1 VSDTGTRK
9 IARGKLPINPILLD
23 AERRWLFP
31 ARSYAVP
38 RNPPGRERPIIQL
51 RLPVLG
57 AIALMIFNCG
67 VAVAEPNQTSADY
80 VMSRCRD
87 AASLIAFSNVRESEE
102 EAYRKGL
109 CAGIIVG
116 LSFMGQP
123 QGICVPAGTTTEQAT
138 SIVVQYIDAQPARIH
153 EDFNRFAVEALR
165 ANWPCS
171 LVAGARDPLAVV
183 PH

>member
-9 IARGKLPINPILLD
+9 IARGKLPINPIQKLKEDFLD

-31 ARSYAVP
+31 ARSYAAP
-38 RNPPGRERPIIQL
+38 RNPPGRERPTIQI

-57 AIALMIFNCG
+57 AIALMVFNCE

-80 VMSRCRD
+80 IMSGCRD

-109 CAGIIVG
+109 CAGLLLALASWV
-116 LSFMGQP
+116 S
-123 QGICVPAGTTTEQAT
+123 
-138 SIVVQYIDAQPARIH
+138 
-153 EDFNRFAVEALR
+153 LR
-165 ANWPCS
+165 AYVCPR
-171 LVAGARDPLAVV
+171 ARLLSKPPVSSFSTSTHSPRGFTRTSTVLPLRHCEQIGRVR
-183 PH
+183 